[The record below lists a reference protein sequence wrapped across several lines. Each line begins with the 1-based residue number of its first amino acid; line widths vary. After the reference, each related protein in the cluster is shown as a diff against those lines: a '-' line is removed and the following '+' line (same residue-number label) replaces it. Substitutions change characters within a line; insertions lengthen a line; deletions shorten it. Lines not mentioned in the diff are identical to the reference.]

1 MFAWNYN
8 RWPYVQW
15 LAIFYLF
22 NLDLDEPPCCFR
34 YSPLSGMMTRNHDSF
49 SQPGVQTFS
58 VGQSA
63 TDTIP
68 IAIAL
73 TENIKSKF
81 RGAEH
86 ESQVQRLRKN

>member
-1 MFAWNYN
+1 
-8 RWPYVQW
+8 
-15 LAIFYLF
+15 
-22 NLDLDEPPCCFR
+22 
-34 YSPLSGMMTRNHDSF
+34 MMTRNHDSF